1 MAGKYVCH
9 KLIPQHRN
17 THAIMAFIV
26 PLPPEKLVVVTFHV
40 CCCSCF
46 LSKQNNVEKQI
57 FAATSVT
64 GTDARCRDGT
74 SPTSCIGWFGII
86 TIIIN
91 IDLVGNIFVRVFF
104 ILITQLVCFSFMIVF
119 RVLCGEWIESMWDC
133 IFVSG
138 KACIPYFM
146 ATVLVFVMIQVVLV
160 LMMLMV
166 LTVSTLMT
174 RSATWSSSI
183 SSLPFC
189 FPASAT
195 WVEVNVM

>member
-1 MAGKYVCH
+1 
-9 KLIPQHRN
+9 
-17 THAIMAFIV
+17 MAFIV

-74 SPTSCIGWFGII
+74 SRTSCIGWFGTISII
-86 TIIIN
+86 TKTPTS
-91 IDLVGNIFVRVFF
+91 
-104 ILITQLVCFSFMIVF
+104 ILSAISLSGFSSFSSHVCFSFMIVF

-146 ATVLVFVMIQVVLV
+146 ATVLVFVMIPVVLV
-160 LMMLMV
+160 LMMMPLLMV
-166 LTVSTLMT
+166 LMVSTLMT

-183 SSLPFC
+183 SSLPCC

-195 WVEVNVM
+195 WVEVKVI